1 MSLSNTNIFYCHFAL
16 MLSERFKSS
25 YIININIPHSCFEK
39 QSSNVDRLALFIVS
53 FEESFFVKQK
63 WWSKIHIGRWHFFG

>member
-1 MSLSNTNIFYCHFAL
+1 
-16 MLSERFKSS
+16 MLSKRFKSL

-53 FEESFFVKQK
+53 F
-63 WWSKIHIGRWHFFG
+63 